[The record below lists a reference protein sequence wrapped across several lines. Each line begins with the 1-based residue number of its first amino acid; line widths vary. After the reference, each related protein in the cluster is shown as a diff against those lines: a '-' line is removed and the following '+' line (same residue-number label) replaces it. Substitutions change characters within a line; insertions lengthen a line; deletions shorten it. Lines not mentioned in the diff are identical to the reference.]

1 MSSDDKT
8 LDYQTLL
15 PTNRTPFERAFEEG
29 IKKLANTP
37 ELYSW
42 LHDPSKTDSALLDMM
57 AQEAGVNDWF
67 SDDSENAKR
76 QAISQAVP
84 IHIKAGTRYGVRL
97 ALKAIGINAMVTKGS
112 KPYTIYVEGRLESEP
127 LTADFS
133 WRMNARVEL
142 YKSEKDTAEIVLTR
156 AHEAQNY
163 RGVVLN
169 RSKIVRV
176 LAGEPI
182 PPVFLINQSR
192 AQAMYSVKTVR
203 VSHG

>member
-1 MSSDDKT
+1 MSNQNKP
-8 LDYQTLL
+8 LDRSLL
-15 PTNRTPFERAFEEG
+15 PDNSTPFEEAFEH
-29 IKKLANTP
+29 AT
-37 ELYSW
+37 
-42 LHDPSKTDSALLDMM
+42 ADMM
-57 AQEAGVNDWF
+57 ASDNVYVWLNDPLTTKDGLLDLMAKEAGVQDWF
-67 SDDSENAKR
+67 SDDSETAKR
-76 QAISQAVP
+76 QAINQAVP
-84 IHIKAGTRYGVRL
+84 IHKKAGTRSGVRL
-97 ALKAIGINAMVTKGS
+97 ALKAIGINATVIRGS

-127 LTADFS
+127 LTS
-133 WRMNARVEL
+133 EISRRMNARVEL

-182 PPVFLINQSR
+182 PPVFQINKSR